1 MKRLD
6 NGMLIE
12 LSEKTGRGPKRE
24 EREKEESSLSH
35 PAAHLFI
42 RLRSNELSP
51 CDTHVTRRFF
61 KTGREQEWSWIK
73 RYVSKSPGRLYA
85 HTRIALHPCPS

>member
-24 EREKEESSLSH
+24 EREKEELSLSH

-61 KTGREQEWSWIK
+61 
-73 RYVSKSPGRLYA
+73 
-85 HTRIALHPCPS
+85 